1 MLSKESLEL
10 LLSRAMES
18 EADFAE
24 IFEEETT
31 NESISMLNGKVEDVN
46 KVLRSGIGVRLY
58 KNVQSVY
65 GYTNE
70 LDMTSLTNLIDE
82 LKEAFGSVENK
93 RSVQLTYEEIENK
106 HPVKIDPIQANLED
120 KVALMKRA
128 HKACKAEDERIVKV
142 QVNMLNVKQH
152 VQISNSNGK
161 LVQDTRIRTRMPVTA
176 YAQDEKSMQSGFE
189 GPGAGR

>member
-120 KVALMKRA
+120 KVALMK
-128 HKACKAEDERIVKV
+128 
-142 QVNMLNVKQH
+142 
-152 VQISNSNGK
+152 S
-161 LVQDTRIRTRMPVTA
+161 T
-176 YAQDEKSMQSGFE
+176 QSV
-189 GPGAGR
+189 

>member
-1 MLSKESLEL
+1 MCIVIIVWIINKENNMNFDIIRKIEGEKMLKKENLEFL
-10 LLSRAMES
+10 LLRAMES

-120 KVALMKRA
+120 KVALMKEHTKR
-128 HKACKAEDERIVKV
+128 VKLKI
-142 QVNMLNVKQH
+142 NESLKF
-152 VQISNSNGK
+152 K
-161 LVQDTRIRTRMPVTA
+161 LTC
-176 YAQDEKSMQSGFE
+176 
-189 GPGAGR
+189 

>member
-1 MLSKESLEL
+1 MNFDIIRKIEGEKMLKKENLEF

-65 GYTNE
+65 GYTDE

-82 LKEAFGSVENK
+82 LKLS
-93 RSVQLTYEEIENK
+93 LI
-106 HPVKIDPIQANLED
+106 HI
-120 KVALMKRA
+120 
-128 HKACKAEDERIVKV
+128 
-142 QVNMLNVKQH
+142 
-152 VQISNSNGK
+152 
-161 LVQDTRIRTRMPVTA
+161 
-176 YAQDEKSMQSGFE
+176 
-189 GPGAGR
+189 

>member
-1 MLSKESLEL
+1 MGLYNGKNFDIIRKIEGEKMLKKENLEF

-70 LDMTSLTNLIDE
+70 LDMTSLTNLID
-82 LKEAFGSVENK
+82 
-93 RSVQLTYEEIENK
+93 
-106 HPVKIDPIQANLED
+106 
-120 KVALMKRA
+120 
-128 HKACKAEDERIVKV
+128 
-142 QVNMLNVKQH
+142 
-152 VQISNSNGK
+152 
-161 LVQDTRIRTRMPVTA
+161 
-176 YAQDEKSMQSGFE
+176 
-189 GPGAGR
+189 

>member
-1 MLSKESLEL
+1 MLKKENLEF

-82 LKEAFGSVENK
+82 LKEAFGSVSSKN
-93 RSVQLTYEEIENK
+93 
-106 HPVKIDPIQANLED
+106 
-120 KVALMKRA
+120 
-128 HKACKAEDERIVKV
+128 
-142 QVNMLNVKQH
+142 
-152 VQISNSNGK
+152 
-161 LVQDTRIRTRMPVTA
+161 
-176 YAQDEKSMQSGFE
+176 
-189 GPGAGR
+189 

>member
-106 HPVKIDPIQANLED
+106 HPVKIDSIQANLGYPLKDVKRMISPELAGG
-120 KVALMKRA
+120 ALL
-128 HKACKAEDERIVKV
+128 DVGV
-142 QVNMLNVKQH
+142 YTVNF
-152 VQISNSNGK
+152 
-161 LVQDTRIRTRMPVTA
+161 A
-176 YAQDEKSMQSGFE
+176 
-189 GPGAGR
+189 

>member
-58 KNVQSVY
+58 KMYSPLWIYQ
-65 GYTNE
+65 
-70 LDMTSLTNLIDE
+70 
-82 LKEAFGSVENK
+82 
-93 RSVQLTYEEIENK
+93 
-106 HPVKIDPIQANLED
+106 
-120 KVALMKRA
+120 
-128 HKACKAEDERIVKV
+128 
-142 QVNMLNVKQH
+142 
-152 VQISNSNGK
+152 
-161 LVQDTRIRTRMPVTA
+161 
-176 YAQDEKSMQSGFE
+176 
-189 GPGAGR
+189 

>member
-1 MLSKESLEL
+1 MCIVIIVWIINKENNMNFDIIRKIEGEKMLKKENLEF

-120 KVALMKRA
+120 KVALMK
-128 HKACKAEDERIVKV
+128 
-142 QVNMLNVKQH
+142 
-152 VQISNSNGK
+152 
-161 LVQDTRIRTRMPVTA
+161 
-176 YAQDEKSMQSGFE
+176 KSTQSV
-189 GPGAGR
+189 

>member
-24 IFEEETT
+24 IFKEETT
-31 NESISMLNGKVEDVN
+31 NEIHINVEWKVEDVN

-82 LKEAFGSVENK
+82 LKEA
-93 RSVQLTYEEIENK
+93 L
-106 HPVKIDPIQANLED
+106 DPLKTNE
-120 KVALMKRA
+120 VF
-128 HKACKAEDERIVKV
+128 
-142 QVNMLNVKQH
+142 N
-152 VQISNSNGK
+152 
-161 LVQDTRIRTRMPVTA
+161 
-176 YAQDEKSMQSGFE
+176 
-189 GPGAGR
+189 

>member
-65 GYTNE
+65 
-70 LDMTSLTNLIDE
+70 DIPMNLI
-82 LKEAFGSVENK
+82 
-93 RSVQLTYEEIENK
+93 
-106 HPVKIDPIQANLED
+106 
-120 KVALMKRA
+120 
-128 HKACKAEDERIVKV
+128 
-142 QVNMLNVKQH
+142 
-152 VQISNSNGK
+152 
-161 LVQDTRIRTRMPVTA
+161 
-176 YAQDEKSMQSGFE
+176 
-189 GPGAGR
+189 

>member
-93 RSVQLTYEEIENK
+93 RSVQLMYEEIENK

-128 HKACKAEDERIVKV
+128 HKACKA
-142 QVNMLNVKQH
+142 L
-152 VQISNSNGK
+152 
-161 LVQDTRIRTRMPVTA
+161 
-176 YAQDEKSMQSGFE
+176 
-189 GPGAGR
+189 

>member
-1 MLSKESLEL
+1 MLSKENLEL

-93 RSVQLTYEEIENK
+93 RSVQLTFEEMENK
-106 HPVKIDPIQANLED
+106 RAVKSDPI
-120 KVALMKRA
+120 
-128 HKACKAEDERIVKV
+128 
-142 QVNMLNVKQH
+142 
-152 VQISNSNGK
+152 
-161 LVQDTRIRTRMPVTA
+161 
-176 YAQDEKSMQSGFE
+176 
-189 GPGAGR
+189 

>member
-128 HKACKAEDERIVKV
+128 HKACKTEDKRIVK
-142 QVNMLNVKQH
+142 
-152 VQISNSNGK
+152 SS
-161 LVQDTRIRTRMPVTA
+161 
-176 YAQDEKSMQSGFE
+176 S
-189 GPGAGR
+189 

>member
-65 GYTNE
+65 GYDF
-70 LDMTSLTNLIDE
+70 L
-82 LKEAFGSVENK
+82 NK
-93 RSVQLTYEEIENK
+93 FN
-106 HPVKIDPIQANLED
+106 
-120 KVALMKRA
+120 
-128 HKACKAEDERIVKV
+128 
-142 QVNMLNVKQH
+142 
-152 VQISNSNGK
+152 
-161 LVQDTRIRTRMPVTA
+161 
-176 YAQDEKSMQSGFE
+176 
-189 GPGAGR
+189 